1 MVLCPT
7 YVAQDGTDTIDFGE
21 ANGVGPDGSSTLAH
35 TMREQLFHL
44 SPNSSMTLQNQL
56 REMLVTAILDG
67 HIPGGSPLP
76 SGRRLAEQLGVSRNT
91 VVLAYQHLVDEGFLV
106 SRERSGY
113 YVNEEILAGRV
124 RPQARAEVESTSQPA
139 WSERIQLKPSEQRNI
154 SKPRDWDKYPY
165 PFIYGQFDP
174 SLFPIS
180 EWRECCRQALSV
192 VAVRDWLRDSIDGDD
207 PFLIE
212 RLHTRVLPRRG
223 VWANSDEILITVG
236 AQQALYLISN
246 LLMHD
251 NTVVGMENP
260 GYPDA
265 RNIFSIR
272 TKRLKPLQ
280 VDASGLVISNNLNDC
295 DYLYVTPSHQ
305 FPTTATL
312 PLDRRTTLL
321 ERAANSDTVII
332 EDDYETEANFSG
344 QPTPALKSLDT
355 HGRVIYVGSLS
366 KSLAPGLRLGY
377 LVGPAELIREAR
389 ALRRLM
395 LRHPPTNNQRTI
407 GLFIARGHYDA
418 LLSKVGNAY
427 GERWKVMNAAL
438 DQYLPECTRVP
449 NLGGSACWLAGPKT
463 LDCKALEYAAG
474 ERGIIVEPGDVCFM
488 DNPPPR
494 NYFRLGLSSIPLD
507 RIEPGIRQLAEV
519 VRKLGTK
526 ATA

>member
-1 MVLCPT
+1 
-7 YVAQDGTDTIDFGE
+7 
-21 ANGVGPDGSSTLAH
+21 
-35 TMREQLFHL
+35 MREQLFHL
-44 SPNSSMTLQNQL
+44 SPDSGMTLQNQL

-76 SGRRLAEQLGVSRNT
+76 SGRRLAGQLGVSRNT
-91 VVLAYQHLVDEGFLV
+91 VVLAYQHLVDEGFLI

-113 YVNEEILAGRV
+113 YVNDEILAGRV
-124 RPQARAEVESTSQPA
+124 RQQSRAKIEVTSQPV
-139 WSERIQLKPSEQRNI
+139 WSERIGTKPSEQRNI
-154 SKPRDWDKYPY
+154 TKPRDWDKYPY

-207 PFLIE
+207 PLLVE
-212 RLHTRVLPRRG
+212 QLHTRVLPRRG

-246 LLMHD
+246 LLMRD
-251 NTVVGMENP
+251 ETVVGMENP

-265 RNIFSIR
+265 RNIFLNR
-272 TKRLKPLQ
+272 TAKLKPLA
-280 VDASGLVISNNLNDC
+280 VDASGLVVSKDLDDC

-312 PLDRRTTLL
+312 PLDRRSALL
-321 ERAANSDTVII
+321 EQVANTDAVII

-407 GLFIARGHYDA
+407 ALFIARGHYDA
-418 LLSKVGNAY
+418 LLTRVRNAY
-427 GERWKVMNAAL
+427 GERWKAMNASL
-438 DQYLPECTRVP
+438 DKHLPEITRMP
-449 NLGGSACWLAGPKT
+449 NLGGSACWLTGPES
-463 LDCKALEYAAG
+463 LDCRVLEHAAS

-488 DNPPPR
+488 DDKPPR
-494 NYFRLGLSSIPLD
+494 NFFRLGLSSIPLD
-507 RIEPGIRQLAEV
+507 RIEPGIEQLAEV
-519 VRKLGTK
+519 VHKLRI
-526 ATA
+526 

>member
-1 MVLCPT
+1 
-7 YVAQDGTDTIDFGE
+7 
-21 ANGVGPDGSSTLAH
+21 
-35 TMREQLFHL
+35 MREQLFHL
-44 SPNSSMTLQNQL
+44 SPNTGMTLQNQL

-113 YVNEEILAGRV
+113 YVNEEILGGRV
-124 RPQARAEVESTSQPA
+124 RPRARSKKDPTRTPNWTQ
-139 WSERIQLKPSEQRNI
+139 RIRHKPSEQRNI
-154 SKPRDWDKYPY
+154 AKPRDWDKYPY

-192 VAVRDWLRDSIDGDD
+192 IAVRDWLRDSIDGDD
-207 PFLIE
+207 PLLVE
-212 RLHTRVLPRRG
+212 QLHTRVLPRRG
-223 VWANSDEILITVG
+223 VWAGADEILITVG
-236 AQQALYLISN
+236 AQQALYLIGN
-246 LLMHD
+246 LLMRED
-251 NTVVGMENP
+251 TVVGMENP

-265 RNIFSIR
+265 RNIFDIR
-272 TKRLKPLQ
+272 TPHLRPLP
-280 VDASGLVISNNLNDC
+280 VDESGLIVSAELEQC
-295 DYLYVTPSHQ
+295 DYIYVTPSHQ

-312 PLDRRTTLL
+312 PLNRRTELL
-321 ERAANSDTVII
+321 ERAASSNAIII
-332 EDDYETEANFSG
+332 EDDYETEANFSEA
-344 QPTPALKSLDT
+344 PTPALKSLDT

-418 LLSKVGNAY
+418 LLTKVSNVY
-427 GERWKVMNAAL
+427 RERWKVMNAAL
-438 DQYLPECTRVP
+438 DQHLPNVSRTP
-449 NLGGSACWLAGPKT
+449 NFGGSACWVAASPR
-463 LDCKALEYAAG
+463 LDCRALEHAAA
-474 ERGIIVEPGDVCFM
+474 ERGIVLEPGDVCFM
-488 DNPPPR
+488 DDRPPQ
-494 NYFRLGLSSIPLD
+494 NFFRLGLSSIPLD

-519 VRKLGTK
+519 VRKLG
-526 ATA
+526 A